1 MGNNNSD
8 HDDDDDSNNKQK
20 QQAIKLIFGFF
31 RLANHDTY
39 KKSKVMNKDKRKK
52 CSNYNFFFF

>member
-1 MGNNNSD
+1 MGNNKSD

-20 QQAIKLIFGFF
+20 QQAIKSIFRFY

-39 KKSKVMNKDKRKK
+39 KKSKVMNKDKKK
-52 CSNYNFFFF
+52 EMQQL